1 MNPNGTTS
9 NGSNSTI
16 HHDTNGSDMTSDSIL
31 PTADGMGRRGL
42 FRLGGLTA
50 ATALIAAACGK
61 SEAGELG
68 RIGTPDGST
77 PVLPDAVVNDGVML
91 RTLAGIETS
100 IAETYMK
107 VIDGGY
113 LGKGSTTYPDLGDL
127 TDLVTTF
134 HDHHVD
140 AAARYNTLAV
150 ATGALAWECGNIR
163 LQDAFLTPIFD
174 RIDKGAEET
183 DNAKAIEPSDD
194 PLRDVANLIHTL
206 ESLSAESAQALVPVA
221 LTPEIR
227 SEAMSIGV
235 RSGRQ
240 AAAAALRINPGGYV
254 PTAAEAAAAAT
265 TTVAETTTTV
275 AEGDAAPPQ
284 TEIPLPLAV
293 PGQFGLLSPIT
304 FIGGKGDENGV
315 RLKLNFETPSLNSFA
330 YDYLTCS

>member
-1 MNPNGTTS
+1 MSS
-9 NGSNSTI
+9 NGVNSTN
-16 HHDTNGSDMTSDSIL
+16 HHDTNGSDMTSDSII
-31 PTADGMGRRGL
+31 PSADGIGRRGL

-68 RIGTPDGST
+68 RIGTPDGTT
-77 PVLPDAVVNDGVML
+77 PVLPEAVVNDGVML

-107 VIDGGY
+107 IIDGGY
-113 LGKGSTTYPDLGDL
+113 LGKGSTTYPELGDL
-127 TDLVTTF
+127 TAALTTF
-134 HDHHVD
+134 HEHHVD
-140 AAARYNTLAV
+140 AATRYNVLAV
-150 ATGALAWECGNIR
+150 GAGATAWECGNIR
-163 LQDAFLTPIFD
+163 LQEAFLTPIFD
-174 RIDKGAEET
+174 RIDKGAEAT
-183 DNAKAIEPSDD
+183 DNALAIEPSDD
-194 PLRDVANLIHTL
+194 PLRDIANLVHTL
-206 ESLSAESAQALVPVA
+206 ESLSAESAQALVPVV

-240 AAAAALRINPGGYV
+240 AAAMALRIHPGGYV
-254 PTAAEAAAAAT
+254 ATSAELAAAAAT
-265 TTVAETTTTV
+265 TTTVADTTPA

-284 TEIPLPLAV
+284 TEIPLPLAI

-315 RLKLNFETPSLNSFA
+315 RLKLNFETPSLNSYA

>member
-1 MNPNGTTS
+1 MNSNDMNSNDTNTNDMNS
-9 NGSNSTI
+9 NGI
-16 HHDTNGSDMTSDSIL
+16 
-31 PTADGMGRRGL
+31 GRRGL

-61 SEAGELG
+61 SEAGDIG
-68 RIGTPDGST
+68 RIGTPDGTT
-77 PVLPDAVVNDGVML
+77 PVLPEAVVNNGVQL

-107 VIDGGY
+107 IVDGGY
-113 LGKGSTTYPDLGDL
+113 LTAGSTTFPDLGDL
-127 TDLVTTF
+127 TALVTTF

-140 AAARYNTLAV
+140 AAERYNVMAV
-150 ATGALAWECGNIR
+150 AAGAVAWECGNIR
-163 LQDAFLTPIFD
+163 LQEAFLTPIFD
-174 RIDKGAEET
+174 RIDKGAEAT
-183 DNAKAIEPSDD
+183 DNALAIEPSDD
-194 PLRDVANLIHTL
+194 PLRDIANLIHTL

-227 SEAMSIGV
+227 TEAMSIGV

-240 AAAAALRINPGGYV
+240 AAATALRIHPGGYLQS
-254 PTAAEAAAAAT
+254 AAEAAAAEAT
-265 TTVAETTTTV
+265 TTVAETT
-275 AEGDAAPPQ
+275 APADDASAPEPPQ
-284 TEIPLPLAV
+284 TEIPLPVAI

>member
-1 MNPNGTTS
+1 MIVNDMNSNDMNPN
-9 NGSNSTI
+9 
-16 HHDTNGSDMTSDSIL
+16 DMNTGI
-31 PTADGMGRRGL
+31 GRRGL

-61 SEAGELG
+61 SEAGEIG
-68 RIGTPDGST
+68 RIGTPDGTT
-77 PVLPDAVVNDGVML
+77 PVLPEAVVNNGVQL

-107 VIDGGY
+107 IIDGGY
-113 LGKGSTTYPDLGDL
+113 LTVGSTTFPDLGDL
-127 TDLVTTF
+127 TALVTTF

-140 AAARYNTLAV
+140 AAERYNVMAV
-150 ATGALAWECGNIR
+150 AAGAVAWECGNIR

-174 RIDKGAEET
+174 RIDDGAPAT
-183 DNAKAIEPSDD
+183 DNALAIEPSDD
-194 PLRDVANLIHTL
+194 PLRDIANLIHTL

-227 SEAMSIGV
+227 TEAMSIGV
-235 RSGRQ
+235 RSCRQ
-240 AAAAALRINPGGYV
+240 AAATALRIHPGGYLQS
-254 PTAAEAAAAAT
+254 AAEAAAEAT
-265 TTVAETTTTV
+265 TTVADTTAPADEGA
-275 AEGDAAPPQ
+275 AEPPQ
-284 TEIPLPLAV
+284 TEIPLPVAI